1 MVAQSLPPE
10 LSHVAQLVDSSPES
24 LARGDIGMH
33 TAALAAAQLIYKI
46 SLETEKSAA
55 VPISKLLS
63 SLSPEAS
70 APTTR
75 AQKRKRDEAPKA
87 PLLAFRPTPKAG
99 RYVDGLEM
107 NPSKLWSM
115 MEHRTAPLCGILD
128 AVVAP
133 ENIIEEEEEEEEEEV
148 EEESEEEEGEFELGE
163 DEDEDM
169 SGLSDEDEDEEEEEE
184 DDDEYESDDGESLL
198 GDTTMELS
206 RTEDHSDSGSDDGDN
221 DDDEA
226 PDGDQIDHGYL
237 HNIDLDRAQNPQK
250 VAQRRAHPTLD
261 DTFFSIDD
269 FNRETEALEAQNRS
283 SGALNDDDDDGEED
297 GEDVD
302 LFMNVQ
308 DIEDTPEEAND
319 PKYKDF
325 FAPAP
330 KSKLKSKKTP
340 EKPKRK
346 VKLLVASPPGPKRST
361 KVRFNEEV
369 KVRNI
374 KSKRTKA
381 SLLAELMEAG
391 EEDEEDEGEDGE
403 DEGPWASEM
412 LDESVEIGSE
422 EDDEEMDSDEDSDA
436 EPSKNDLFADEEEN
450 ESEAGLSTHQKRLAA
465 LSAEIQAL
473 EAENVAPKPWTMQG
487 EATSRSRPQNALL
500 EADLEFE
507 HVGKVVPIITEES
520 VKSLEERIKARIIEG
535 RYDDVVRKR
544 DIEAKPFLP
553 SRMFEL
559 KDTQSEKSLAQIYED
574 EYNAAATGSKPI
586 DDRDGK
592 LAESHKEIT
601 ELWDGICYKL
611 DALSNA
617 HFTPKQPQA
626 KIETVTN
633 MASASLESALPTS
646 LSTSTLLAPEEVYT
660 PSSSD
665 IRARSELTP
674 SEKKAARGRE
684 RKKRRKE
691 RDTVSS
697 VVDAAGKA
705 GGRQPRNAK
714 EAKEQ
719 ALNGLVK
726 NGKGVT
732 VVGKASKSGDAK
744 SKAKGGEKE
753 ERDGKKFKL

>member
-1 MVAQSLPPE
+1 MSIPSHSSSGVMVAQSLPPE
-10 LSHVAQLVDSSPES
+10 LSHVVELVDSSPES
-24 LARGDIGMH
+24 LARGDMGMH

-46 SLETEKSAA
+46 SIEAEKSAA
-55 VPISKLLS
+55 APISKLLS
-63 SLSPEAS
+63 SLSPEAA

-75 AQKRKRDEAPKA
+75 AQKRKRDDVPKA
-87 PLLAFRPTPKAG
+87 PLLSFRPTPKAG
-99 RYVDGLEM
+99 KYIDGLEM
-107 NPSKLWSM
+107 STSKLWAM
-115 MEHRTAPLCGILD
+115 MEHRTGPLCGILE

-133 ENIIEEEEEEEEEEV
+133 ENIIEEEEEEEEEDGEG
-148 EEESEEEEGEFELGE
+148 EDSEEDEEAAFES

-169 SGLSDEDEDEEEEEE
+169 SGLSDEDEDEDEDEEDEEE
-184 DDDEYESDDGESLL
+184 
-198 GDTTMELS
+198 
-206 RTEDHSDSGSDDGDN
+206 
-221 DDDEA
+221 
-226 PDGDQIDHGYL
+226 
-237 HNIDLDRAQNPQK
+237 
-250 VAQRRAHPTLD
+250 AHPTLD
-261 DTFFSIDD
+261 DSFFSIDD
-269 FNRETEALEAQNRS
+269 FNRETEALEAHNRS
-283 SGALNDDDDDGEED
+283 AGALNEDDEDEDD
-297 GEDVD
+297 EDVD
-302 LFMNVQ
+302 LFMDVQ
-308 DIEDTPEEAND
+308 DIEDTPQEAND
-319 PKYKDF
+319 PKYQDF
-325 FAPAP
+325 FAPIS
-330 KSKLKSKKTP
+330 KSKLKSTKSP
-340 EKPKRK
+340 EKPRRR
-346 VKLLVASPPGPKRST
+346 VKLIVASPPGPKRST

-381 SLLAELMEAG
+381 SLLAELMEAVGEGDEEG
-391 EEDEEDEGEDGE
+391 EEEGDDE
-403 DEGPWASEM
+403 EGPWASEM
-412 LDESVEIGSE
+412 LDESADMDSE
-422 EDDEEMDSDEDSDA
+422 DDDEDEEMDSDESSDA
-436 EPSKNDLFADEEEN
+436 EPSKNDLFADDDEEN
-450 ESEAGLSTHQKRLAA
+450 ESEAGLSTHQKRLAT

-507 HVGKVVPIITEES
+507 HVGKVVPIVTEES
-520 VKSLEERIKARIIEG
+520 VKTLEEKIKARILEG

-559 KDTQSEKSLAQIYED
+559 KDAQSEKSLAQIYED
-574 EYNAAATGSKPI
+574 EYTAAASGSKPV

-601 ELWDGICYKL
+601 ELWDGICHKL

-617 HFTPKQPQA
+617 HFTPKQASLLGSP

-633 MASASLESALPTS
+633 IASASLESALPTS

-660 PSSSD
+660 ASSSEV
-665 IRARSELTP
+665 RARSELTP
-674 SEKKAARGRE
+674 LEKKAARGRE

-691 RDTVSS
+691 RGTMSS
-697 VVDAAGKA
+697 AVEAAGK
-705 GGRQPRNAK
+705 GGRQPRNVK

-732 VVGKASKSGDAK
+732 VVGKASKNGGKGDPK
-744 SKAKGGEKE
+744 SKANGVEKE

>member
-1 MVAQSLPPE
+1 MSSSSSSSSGVMVAKSLPPE
-10 LSHVAQLVDSSPES
+10 LSHVVKLVDSKPEA
-24 LARGDIGMH
+24 LARGDMGMH
-33 TAALAAAQLIYKI
+33 AAALAAAQLIYKI

-55 VPISKLLS
+55 TPISKLLAG
-63 SLSPEAS
+63 LSPES
-70 APTTR
+70 PAPTTR
-75 AQKRKRDEAPKA
+75 SQKRKRDELPKG
-87 PLLAFRPTPKAG
+87 PPLAFKPTPKIG
-99 RYVDGLEM
+99 RDVDGLGM
-107 NPSKLWSM
+107 NASKLWAM
-115 MEHRTAPLCGILD
+115 MEHRTGPLCGILE

-133 ENIIEEEEEEEEEEV
+133 EVIIEEEEEDEEEEEEEEEE
-148 EEESEEEEGEFELGE
+148 SEEEEEAEFAL
-163 DEDEDM
+163 
-169 SGLSDEDEDEEEEEE
+169 DEEEEDISDE
-184 DDDEYESDDGESLL
+184 DDEDDEEYESDDDGDSYL

-206 RTEDHSDSGSDDGDN
+206 RTEDHPVSDSDDAEEASDDEEIN
-221 DDDEA
+221 HA
-226 PDGDQIDHGYL
+226 YL
-237 HNIDLDRAQNPQK
+237 HNLDLDRAQNPQK
-250 VAQRRAHPTLD
+250 ESKRRAHPTLD

-283 SGALNDDDDDGEED
+283 SGALNEDDEDDNDEG
-297 GEDVD
+297 DVD
-302 LFMNVQ
+302 LFMEVR
-308 DIEDTPEEAND
+308 DVDETPEEAND
-319 PKYKDF
+319 PKYQDF
-325 FAPAP
+325 FAPLP
-330 KSKLKSKKTP
+330 KSKSKKLP
-340 EKPKRK
+340 EKPRRR
-346 VKLLVASPPGPKRST
+346 VKLLVASPPGPKRSI

-381 SLLAELMEAG
+381 SLLAELMEAEGVEG
-391 EEDEEDEGEDGE
+391 EEG
-403 DEGPWASEM
+403 EGPWASEM
-412 LDESVEIGSE
+412 LDEDG
-422 EDDEEMDSDEDSDA
+422 EDEDDDEDEEMDSEDEDEEMGSDEGSDA
-436 EPSKNDLFADEEEN
+436 GPSKADLFADDDN
-450 ESEAGLSTHQKRLAA
+450 ESEEGLSTHQKRLAA

-473 EAENVAPKPWTMQG
+473 ETENVAPKPWAMQG
-487 EATSRSRPQNALL
+487 EATARSRPQNALL

-507 HVGKVVPIITEES
+507 HVGKVVPIVTEES

-544 DIEAKPFLP
+544 NVEAKPFLP

-574 EYNAAATGSKPI
+574 EYTATASGSKVT

-592 LAESHKEIT
+592 LGESHKEIT

-660 PSSSD
+660 PSSSE

-674 SEKKAARGRE
+674 LEKKAARGRE

-691 RDTVSS
+691 KDILST
-697 VVDAAGKA
+697 AADQSGQ
-705 GGRQPRNAK
+705 GGRQAKNTK

-732 VVGKASKSGDAK
+732 VIGKSSKSAAK
-744 SKAKGGEKE
+744 NDTNPTAKE
-753 ERDGKKFKL
+753 ERDGKRFKL